1 MKIMTIILLALS
13 SLLAACTA
21 TATTSSQAPSETPET
36 IVTRIPAP
44 TQTQVTD
51 FVPTASSTLDPNT
64 LAAQEVA
71 IQYFKSMDIGDYT
84 RAYQLRLP
92 DKLYGKTEAE
102 FVADREA
109 VGLGAMKLLSIQ
121 TLGDWLAAQ
130 PPDYHQGSP
139 LVETER
145 CKQFVVKL
153 DIQYLPGF
161 MGADSGCVKNQVV
174 AIVFDTSRW
183 WVREIGTLPDPTY
196 CERINR

>member
-1 MKIMTIILLALS
+1 
-13 SLLAACTA
+13 
-21 TATTSSQAPSETPET
+21 
-36 IVTRIPAP
+36 
-44 TQTQVTD
+44 
-51 FVPTASSTLDPNT
+51 
-64 LAAQEVA
+64 
-71 IQYFKSMDIGDYT
+71 MDIGDYSG
-84 RAYQLRLP
+84 AYQLRLP

-102 FVADREA
+102 FVADQEA

-161 MGADSGCVKNQVV
+161 MGADSGGVKNQVV
-174 AIVFDTSRW
+174 AMVFDTSRW

>member
-1 MKIMTIILLALS
+1 
-13 SLLAACTA
+13 
-21 TATTSSQAPSETPET
+21 
-36 IVTRIPAP
+36 
-44 TQTQVTD
+44 
-51 FVPTASSTLDPNT
+51 
-64 LAAQEVA
+64 
-71 IQYFKSMDIGDYT
+71 MDIGDYSG
-84 RAYQLRLP
+84 AYQLRLP

-102 FVADREA
+102 FVADQEA

-121 TLGDWLAAQ
+121 TLGDWLAVQ
-130 PPDYHQGSP
+130 PPDYHRGSP

-161 MGADSGCVKNQVV
+161 MGADSGGVKNQVV
-174 AIVFDTSRW
+174 AMVFDTSRW